1 MSRRLVADR
10 RGLTPAVGKA
20 LEVGI
25 VVLFVGVMTTAL
37 YGGVVP
43 EYRGAVGDEVAD
55 RTVAAAAER
64 VENAVPPPA
73 RQLRV
78 VHRIDLPTSI
88 RGAGY
93 RIAADG
99 ESLVVEHPAPAIA
112 ARTRLALPAR
122 VENLSGA
129 WESGEDAVVVV
140 TGDDD
145 GLTVRLTD
153 RETAEAGG

>member
-1 MSRRLVADR
+1 VSRRLGDDR

-20 LEVGI
+20 LEVGV

-37 YGGVVP
+37 YGGAVP
-43 EYRGAVGDEVAD
+43 EYRDAVGEEVAE

-73 RQLRV
+73 RQARV
-78 VHRIDLPTSI
+78 VHRVDLPASI

-93 RIAADG
+93 RIEAADRA
-99 ESLVVEHPAPAIA
+99 LVLEHPSPEISV
-112 ARTRLALPAR
+112 RTRLALPAR
-122 VENLSGA
+122 VDTVSGE

-140 TGDDD
+140 TGDADRV
-145 GLTVRLTD
+145 LIRLTD
-153 RETAEAGG
+153 RGAVEAAS